1 MVKNQ
6 EKSVGQKV
14 AYGLAIA
21 GVAVGLGC
29 SAALHGVN
37 KDMKD
42 VKNVLEVNQASLLTL
57 QEQVV
62 TKDIS
67 IADFQK
73 QVEALGINVADL
85 QELTQADELIIADYE
100 AEIEALELDVAMAQD
115 TAVTSVVSDNAY
127 MLEFENLGA
136 PLAKELNDNHFDK
149 LADYKVDVDG
159 DDIRVEEF
167 LSINTSL
174 DREANV
180 DMMFEDGDVI
190 YTIEYDNET
199 GAVIDSDNPL
209 KINIFGEAVEI
220 IDVAH
225 DVLTLKTV
233 DDAFAGEGDIINGV
247 TIVKIGDESIIVSAN
262 GETKIV
268 SNTKT
273 KTVGGIEVNVK
284 EIFTSDN
291 AADSLVNLVVG
302 EDLEKV
308 YKVGDSDKKY
318 YDADELFEFTSIEP
332 GKIVITLTEDVEN
345 VAELVLPN
353 DFAKISFALDDVDYQ
368 DVKVEKNDG
377 IITKVYFELEDFDS
391 TYAEWEGGAWVL
403 EEEDD
408 RDDSSFNISKL
419 PLKDSDFFLRLGGIG
434 NVAIEDATDV
444 LVFVKPTEVSV
455 GALTNVDGDSEFD
468 NDLDYTSVEGI
479 VVEPTEDFLEAD
491 ADDKESI
498 VIHVPEVAVK
508 ATLIVE

>member
-29 SAALHGVN
+29 SAALHNVN

-180 DMMFEDGDVI
+180 DMTFDAEDVK
-190 YTIEYDNET
+190 YTIKYDVDAKISE
-199 GAVIDSDNPL
+199 DEPL

-220 IDVAH
+220 INVSDK
-225 DVLTLKTV
+225 VLTLKTV
-233 DDAFAGEGDIINGV
+233 DNAFAGEGDVVNGV
-247 TIVKIGDESIIVSAN
+247 TIVKIGDKSIIVSAN
-262 GETKIV
+262 GETEIISDDGK
-268 SNTKT
+268 
-273 KTVGGIEVNVK
+273 VGDIKIEVLD
-284 EIFTSDN
+284 IFTSDN
-291 AADSLVNLVVG
+291 AADSLVNVLVG

-308 YKVGDSDKKY
+308 YEVGNSDKKY

-353 DFAKISFALDDVDYQ
+353 DFAKISFELDDADYQ
-368 DVKVEKNDG
+368 DIKVEKEDG
-377 IITKVYFELEDFDS
+377 VITKVYFELEDFDS
-391 TYAEWEGGAWVL
+391 TYLELKDGSWEA
-403 EEEDD
+403 EDD
-408 RDDSSFNISKL
+408 DETTALNTAIGTL
-419 PLKDSDFFLRLGGIG
+419 PGAALKDSEFSLHIGASG
-434 NVAIEDATDV
+434 NVVIANEDSDYLTLITPD
-444 LVFVKPTEVSV
+444 LVK
-455 GALTNVDGDSEFD
+455 VDGASDFD
-468 NDLDYTSVEGI
+468 NDETFMSLDGL
-479 VVEPTEDFLEAD
+479 VVEPTEDYV
-491 ADDKESI
+491 DDEDESI
-498 VIHVPEVAVK
+498 VIHVPEEAVK